1 MNRRIILLSAACAA
15 VLLVAGTGGFS
26 AMSAER
32 TVDVAVVDDDSAY
45 LRIAND
51 DPLQCGSPPENAVVQ
66 NQIGMPLTTVEIS
79 VAVPSDE
86 DGEIRVGTNG
96 GGQTSTLAPGEH
108 KRLTFDDEYRSGDG
122 PVVTIEPVDGTT
134 PEVVEIGVIEVSGDG
149 MSISVAE
156 RTFTVDCA
164 TQRSETP
171 TGTSDGG
178 EGQVG

>member
-1 MNRRIILLSAACAA
+1 MNRRIVLLSAACAA

-45 LRIAND
+45 LRIATD
-51 DPLQCGSPPENAVVQ
+51 DPLQCGSPPNNAVVQ

-86 DGEIRVGTNG
+86 DGEIRVGTDG
-96 GGQTSTLAPGEH
+96 GGQTTTLAPGERT
-108 KRLTFDDEYRSGDG
+108 RLTFDDEYRSGDG
-122 PVVTIEPVDGTT
+122 PVVTVEPVDGTT
-134 PEVVEIGVIEVSGDG
+134 PAVVEVGVSEASGDG

-156 RTFTVDCA
+156 RSFDVDCA
-164 TQRSETP
+164 RQQNGTP
-171 TGTSDGG
+171 TATSDGG
-178 EGQVG
+178 EGQSG